1 MNSAAEPLSS
11 LSEYHHC
18 SGLVSSAKTV
28 PRASAAISAAMATG
42 EAMAFAPGRAALSY
56 MMQGSLTRNGNH
68 WELRWDP
75 RSSRQFWV
83 CCLSSGVFGEPQSFE
98 GARQGVLG
106 QCRLQPDDSN
116 CSTIYVQVDLDRVA
130 AS

>member
-1 MNSAAEPLSS
+1 MGTIGNSGGTP
-11 LSEYHHC
+11 
-18 SGLVSSAKTV
+18 GLPDSFGCV
-28 PRASAAISAAMATG
+28 
-42 EAMAFAPGRAALSY
+42 
-56 MMQGSLTRNGNH
+56 
-68 WELRWDP
+68 D
-75 RSSRQFWV
+75 RS
-83 CCLSSGVFGEPQSFE
+83 LSSGVFGEPQSFE